1 MPKPMLIG
9 DPFTSYGGK
18 STQFYM
24 PLRRKMGLLAC
35 GKLELHGRAMG
46 SSVPGDHQQWFDMF
60 TVQHGGKHI
69 LTVETRATAP
79 LSSSSGTVASSAENA
94 KGVDIGVIGR
104 KDRVKVA
111 LERLAGVQNRA
122 LSTLAVRIEGN
133 ALAATATATAAGG
146 AVNVTVAQD
155 TARRIGSGYVE
166 TVVVDA
172 DGVSMQMQ
180 SSAATKFTTEAD
192 RIRYM
197 HIDLAFAQLNATAC
211 TGPLPE
217 IWGVRPISAATAR
230 LLLPPQ

>member
-1 MPKPMLIG
+1 MPIEVEG

-24 PLRRKMGLLAC
+24 PLRNRMGLLAC

-60 TVQHGGKHI
+60 TVQHGGKHV

-79 LSSSSGTVASSAENA
+79 LSAGSGAAASSMEDA
-94 KGVDIGVIGR
+94 KGVDINVLAK

-111 LERLAGVQNRA
+111 LERLSDVQNRA
-122 LSTLAVRIEGN
+122 LSTLAVSIEGN
-133 ALAATATATAAGG
+133 ALAATAAATAAGG

-166 TVVVDA
+166 TVVIDA
-172 DGVSMQMQ
+172 DGISMHMQ
-180 SSAATKFTTEAD
+180 SSTATKFTTEAD
-192 RIRYM
+192 RVRHM

-230 LLLPPQ
+230 LLVPPQ